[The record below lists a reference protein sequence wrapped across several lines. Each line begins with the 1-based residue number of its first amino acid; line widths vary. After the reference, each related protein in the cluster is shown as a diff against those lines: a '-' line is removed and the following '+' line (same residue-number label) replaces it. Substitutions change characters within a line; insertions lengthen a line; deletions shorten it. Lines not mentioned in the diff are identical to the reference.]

1 MSPPRRSVGDAL
13 APVRESLAALVDR
26 YLAAQ
31 LAGDRRA
38 ALRTILDEALA
49 AGVSVPDLYL
59 KVLQPAQHQIGR
71 LWEENRIGVAEEHL
85 ATAISQLVLAHL
97 YPLLPR
103 APDNGRR
110 VLIACVA
117 GELHDMGAR
126 ITADFFEMA
135 GFGVRFLGADVPIES
150 LAAMAREDPPDL
162 LVLSTTMTFNVPA
175 LRDSAL
181 RVREAVGSRLHLGA
195 GGHALAWAPGLGK
208 QLGVQVSGDDLPAM
222 IAAARRLL
230 GVGPP

>member
-1 MSPPRRSVGDAL
+1 MAAQELLP
-13 APVRESLAALVDR
+13 ALVDR
-26 YLAAQ
+26 YVAAQ

-38 ALRTILDEALA
+38 ALRVALDEALA
-49 AGVSVPDLYL
+49 SGVPVPDLYL
-59 KVLQPAQHQIGR
+59 KLLQPAQHQIGR

-110 VLIACVA
+110 ALIACVA

-135 GFGVRFLGADVPIES
+135 GFGVRFLGADVPTES
-150 LAAMAREDPPDL
+150 LVAMAREDPPDL
-162 LVLSTTMTFNVPA
+162 LVLSATMTFNVPG
-175 LRDSAL
+175 L
-181 RVREAVGSRLHLGA
+181 REAALQTRETVGDRLHLGA
-195 GGHALAWAPGLGK
+195 GGHALAWAPTLGK
-208 QLGVQVSGDDLPAM
+208 QLGIEIGGDDVAAM

-230 GVGPP
+230 LGVEPR

>member
-1 MSPPRRSVGDAL
+1 MAVHELLP
-13 APVRESLAALVDR
+13 ALVNR

-31 LAGDRRA
+31 LAGDRRV
-38 ALRTILDEALA
+38 ALRIILDEALA

-59 KVLQPAQHQIGR
+59 HILQPAQHQIGR

-97 YPLLPR
+97 YPFLPR
-103 APDNGRR
+103 APDNGQR

-135 GFGVRFLGADVPIES
+135 GFGVRLLGADVPTES
-150 LAAMAREDPPDL
+150 LVAMTREAPPDL

-175 LRDSAL
+175 LRDAAL
-181 RVREAVGSRLHLGA
+181 RTREAVGDRLRLGA
-195 GGHALAWAPGLGK
+195 GGHALTWAPGLGK
-208 QLGVQVSGDDLPAM
+208 QLDAEISEDDVVAM
-222 IAAARRLL
+222 VAAARRVLL